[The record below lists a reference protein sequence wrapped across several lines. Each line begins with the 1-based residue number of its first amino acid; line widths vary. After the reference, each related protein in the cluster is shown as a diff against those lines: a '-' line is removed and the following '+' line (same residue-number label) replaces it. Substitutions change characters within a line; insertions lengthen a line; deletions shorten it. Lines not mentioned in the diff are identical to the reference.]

1 MLFFKPL
8 FLFFPLLSPLCAS
21 RIPRREMFF
30 KPLFLFF
37 LLLSPLCAS
46 IDTITVN
53 QQLKDGDSI
62 VSKDI
67 KFELG
72 FFGPDNSSSS
82 RYVGIWY
89 ANQPEKTVVWVAN
102 RDNPV
107 NDSSGVLA
115 INRYGNLVLSAAGNI
130 SIWSTNVSVDVQTRS
145 TFVAQLLDSGNLV
158 LFQENKSESL
168 IWQSFDYPTDTLL
181 PGMKIGF
188 NWKTG
193 LEWKLT
199 SWNSEKDPGTGDYSF
214 RVVSNSTAT
223 PLIVVFKGLSKY
235 WRSDPGVW
243 PNFVSNDEEMYYYF
257 TPSENGS
264 VARAVLR
271 DYGLYQQLKWSDA
284 DDRWEEYWSAPKYR
298 CDKYGQCGV
307 NSICSPDN
315 VNLFEC
321 ECLPGYEPKS
331 VNDWN
336 QRNGSDGCVSKR
348 IVGSKCGNGDGF
360 VTVQRV
366 KDPDA
371 SIEAQLVKSMSDKE
385 CEQACLNNCS
395 CTAYM
400 SLGREGRIDCMTWY
414 DDLMDILVRTE
425 LGGDLYVRVDKIELG
440 KHSSKS
446 KGFLR
451 RRGAV
456 VIPIVSVLVALVLII
471 VFACWQHKKK
481 SKTKD
486 YMEVD
491 ELEET
496 RRHPEL
502 QYFDLSTILA
512 ATDNF
517 SPVNK
522 LGQGGFGTVYKG
534 QLPNGQIIAVKR
546 LSRTSG
552 QGVEEFK
559 NEVALIARLQHR
571 NLVKLLGCCIKGE
584 ERILVLEHLPNKS
597 LDYFLFDHRRRSLLD
612 WDKRFEIIN
621 GVARGI
627 LYLHQDSRVRIIH
640 RDLKTSNILLDAEMN
655 PKISDFGM
663 ARILHGDQ
671 LQDKT
676 NRIVGTYGYMSP
688 EYAVFGRFSTKSDV
702 FSFGIILLEIVSSKK
717 NNGLYQEDHSMNLI
731 GHVWQLWRE
740 DRALEIVDSSLE
752 SNQSEEVVRC
762 IQVGLLCVQEDPE
775 DRPTM
780 AAVVVMLSGEAS
792 PPVPKQPAFVFRK
805 NPCSNADPSVSK
817 ESCSIN
823 DLTITKFQAR

>member
-1 MLFFKPL
+1 
-8 FLFFPLLSPLCAS
+8 
-21 RIPRREMFF
+21 MFF

-115 INRYGNLVLSAAGNI
+115 IN
-130 SIWSTNVSVDVQTRS
+130 
-145 TFVAQLLDSGNLV
+145 
-158 LFQENKSESL
+158 
-168 IWQSFDYPTDTLL
+168 
-181 PGMKIGF
+181 
-188 NWKTG
+188 
-193 LEWKLT
+193 
-199 SWNSEKDPGTGDYSF
+199 
-214 RVVSNSTAT
+214 
-223 PLIVVFKGLSKY
+223 
-235 WRSDPGVW
+235 
-243 PNFVSNDEEMYYYF
+243 
-257 TPSENGS
+257 SENGS
-264 VARAVLR
+264 VAQAVLR

-298 CDKYGQCGV
+298 CDKYGQCGA

-348 IVGSKCGNGDGF
+348 IGGSKCGNGDGF

-371 SIEAQLVKSMSDKE
+371 SIGAQLVKSMSDKE

-425 LGGDLYVRVDKIELG
+425 VGGDLYVRVDKIELG

-451 RRGAV
+451 RMGAV

-517 SPVNK
+517 SPVHK

-534 QLPNGQIIAVKR
+534 QLPNGQIVAVKR

-597 LDYFLFDHRRRSLLD
+597 LDYFLFDHKRRSLLE

-762 IQVGLLCVQEDPE
+762 IQIGLLCVQEDPE

>member
-1 MLFFKPL
+1 MW
-8 FLFFPLLSPLCAS
+8 
-21 RIPRREMFF
+21 FF

-46 IDTITVN
+46 IDTITLN
-53 QQLKDGDSI
+53 QPLKDGDSI
-62 VSKDI
+62 VSKDR

-72 FFGPDNSSSS
+72 FFGPDNSSGS

-102 RDNPV
+102 RDKPI

-115 INRYGNLVLSAAGNI
+115 INRYGILVLSAAGNI
-130 SIWSTNVSVDVQTRS
+130 SIWSTDASVHVQTRS

-158 LFQENKSESL
+158 VFQENKIESF

-181 PGMKIGF
+181 PGMKVGF

-223 PLIVVFKGLSKY
+223 PLIVVFKGSSKY
-235 WRSDPGVW
+235 WRSDPGPW
-243 PNFVSNDEEMYYYF
+243 PTFVNNDEEMSYYF
-257 TPSENGS
+257 VPNDSDS
-264 VARAVLR
+264 VARSVLR
-271 DYGLYQQLKWSDA
+271 DYGLYQQLKWNDA
-284 DDRWEEYWSAPKYR
+284 DDQWEEYWAAPKYR
-298 CDKYGQCGV
+298 CDKYGQCGA
-307 NSICSPDN
+307 NSRCSPDN
-315 VNLFEC
+315 FNAFQC

-336 QRNGSDGCVSKR
+336 RRNGSDGCVSKR
-348 IVGSKCGNGDGF
+348 IGGLKCENGDGF

-371 SIEAQLVKSMSDKE
+371 SIEARLVRSMSAKE

-400 SLGREGRIDCMTWY
+400 SLEWEGRLDCMTWH
-414 DDLMDILVRTE
+414 DDLMDIVGRTE
-425 LGGDLYVRVDKIELG
+425 LGRDLYVRVDKIELG
-440 KHSSKS
+440 SDFAAKHTSKS

-451 RRGAV
+451 RRGALA
-456 VIPIVSVLVALVLII
+456 IPIVSVLLALVLII
-471 VFACWQHKKK
+471 VFACWQQKRK
-481 SKTKD
+481 SKTRARTD
-486 YMEVD
+486 YAEVD
-491 ELEET
+491 ELEEAEG
-496 RRHPEL
+496 HPES
-502 QYFDLSTILA
+502 QNFSLSTIIA

-517 SPVNK
+517 SPINK
-522 LGQGGFGTVYKG
+522 LGQGGFGIVYKG
-534 QLPNGQIIAVKR
+534 HLPNGQIIAVKR

-559 NEVALIARLQHR
+559 NEVVLIARLQHR
-571 NLVKLLGCCIKGE
+571 NLVKLLGCCINGE

-621 GVARGI
+621 GVVRGI

-663 ARILHGDQ
+663 ARIFQGDQ

-702 FSFGIILLEIVSSKK
+702 FSFGIILLEIV
-717 NNGLYQEDHSMNLI
+717 
-731 GHVWQLWRE
+731 WQLWRE
-740 DRALEIVDSSLE
+740 DRALEVVDSSLE
-752 SNQSEEVVRC
+752 SYQSEEVMRC
-762 IQVGLLCVQEDPE
+762 IQVGLLCVQEDSA

-780 AAVVVMLSGEAS
+780 AAIVFMLSGETS
-792 PPVPKQPAFVFRK
+792 PPAPKQPAFVFRK
-805 NPCSNADPSVSK
+805 NSRSNADPSVSN

-823 DLTITKFQAR
+823 NLTITKFQAR

>member
-1 MLFFKPL
+1 ML
-8 FLFFPLLSPLCAS
+8 S
-21 RIPRREMFF
+21 F

-37 LLLSPLCAS
+37 LLLTPLCTS
-46 IDTITVN
+46 IDTIALN
-53 QQLKDGDSI
+53 QLLKDGDTL
-62 VSKDI
+62 VSKDR

-72 FFGPDNSSSS
+72 FFRPDNSSSS
-82 RYVGIWY
+82 TYVGIWY
-89 ANQPEKTVVWVAN
+89 ADQPQKTVVWVAN

-158 LFQENKSESL
+158 LFQENKSESF
-168 IWQSFDYPTDTLL
+168 IWESIDYPTDTLL

-199 SWNSEKDPGTGDYSF
+199 SWNSKNDPGTGGYSM
-214 RVVSNSTAT
+214 RMVYNSTAT
-223 PLIVVFKGLSKY
+223 PLFVLFKGLSKY
-235 WRSDPGVW
+235 WRSDPGPW
-243 PNFVSNDEEMYYYF
+243 PNFVSNDEEMYSYF

-264 VARAVLR
+264 VARAVLS
-271 DYGLYQQLKWSDA
+271 DYGLYQHLKWSDA
-284 DDRWEEYWSAPKYR
+284 DDQWEETFAVPKYR
-298 CDKYGQCGV
+298 CDKYGQCGA

-336 QRNGSDGCVSKR
+336 QRNGSDGCVSMR
-348 IVGSKCGNGDGF
+348 IGGLKCGNGDGF

-371 SIEAQLVKSMSDKE
+371 SNAQLVKSMSAKE

-400 SLGREGRIDCMTWY
+400 SIEWEGRIDCMTWY
-414 DDLMDILVRTE
+414 DDLMDILVHTE
-425 LGGDLYVRVDKIELG
+425 LGRDLYVRVDKIELA
-440 KHSSKS
+440 KHTNKS

-451 RRGAV
+451 SGGLA
-456 VIPIVSVLVALVLII
+456 IPIVSVLLALVLII
-471 VFACWQHKKK
+471 VFACRRHNKK

-486 YMEVD
+486 YVEVD

-496 RRHPEL
+496 GRHPEL

-534 QLPNGQIIAVKR
+534 QLPNDQIIAVKR
-546 LSRTSG
+546 LSKTSG

-571 NLVKLLGCCIKGE
+571 NLVKLLGCCIEGE

-663 ARILHGDQ
+663 ARIFHGDQ
-671 LQDKT
+671 LQDET

-702 FSFGIILLEIVSSKK
+702 FSFGIILVEIVSSKK

-752 SNQSEEVVRC
+752 SYQSEEVVRC

-780 AAVVVMLSGEAS
+780 AAVVFMLSGEAS

-805 NPCSNADPSVSK
+805 SPCSNTDPSVSK

-823 DLTITKFQAR
+823 DLTITKYQAR